1 MATNT
6 PTSRSAG
13 VVNCSA
19 GSFTSDG
26 TACVVTLGFAA
37 RRVEVY
43 NETDTIAWAW
53 QEGMAA
59 TKSKKVV
66 AAGTMTTDTGTAI
79 LAAAGGKTMTL
90 SATLCGTAKVITY
103 TAWG

>member
-1 MATNT
+1 MATNI
-6 PTSRSAG
+6 PTSRNSG
-13 VVNCSA
+13 VAHCST

-26 TACVVTLGFAA
+26 TACVVTLGFTP
-37 RRVEVY
+37 RRVQVY

-59 TKSKKVV
+59 TKAMKVV
-66 AAGTMTTDTGTAI
+66 AAGTMTTDTGSPI
-79 LAAAGGKTMTL
+79 LASATNRTMTL